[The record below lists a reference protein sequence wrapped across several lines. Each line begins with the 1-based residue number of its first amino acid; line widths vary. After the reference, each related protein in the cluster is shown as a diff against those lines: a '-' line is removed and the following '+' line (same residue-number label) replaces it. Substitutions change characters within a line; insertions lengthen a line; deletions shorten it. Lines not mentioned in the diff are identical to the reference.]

1 MKKKFLI
8 VLALFSIFQFSFLEK
23 EDIYQLDKAHTFI
36 SFDVERFMSGEVSG
50 RFNEFSGDIKF
61 DVENM
66 SSSQVDIVINVN
78 SLDTNHETR
87 DKHLI
92 GSMWLDAKSY
102 PEIKFISSSI
112 RKEDINKYRIEG
124 SLTIKN
130 ITKKK

>member
-1 MKKKFLI
+1 M
-8 VLALFSIFQFSFLEK
+8 FSYKS
-23 EDIYQLDKAHTFI
+23 Y
-36 SFDVERFMSGEVSG
+36 
-50 RFNEFSGDIKF
+50 
-61 DVENM
+61 
-66 SSSQVDIVINVN
+66 SSQVDIVINVN